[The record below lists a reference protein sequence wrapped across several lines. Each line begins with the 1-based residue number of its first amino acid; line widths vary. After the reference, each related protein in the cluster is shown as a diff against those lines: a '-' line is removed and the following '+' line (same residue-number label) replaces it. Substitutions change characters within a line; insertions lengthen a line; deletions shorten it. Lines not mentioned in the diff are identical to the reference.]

1 MVSRNI
7 WENESKFCV
16 FSIFTTS
23 LQELI
28 TESVEKLT
36 WKVSF
41 FSTHSTRKNKTGKE
55 CAAHQIIFQFLKLKT
70 KKRQK
75 FWFFYPKV
83 SNFKMELK
91 LMKAILVIVVK
102 NWFIKCRHPTTPQ
115 CEKMKKLLL
124 RENFSWISIQCDKN
138 RKCFIFTNFL

>member
-16 FSIFTTS
+16 FSISTTS

-41 FSTHSTRKNKTGKE
+41 FQPTVLG
-55 CAAHQIIFQFLKLKT
+55 KT
-70 KKRQK
+70 KPEKNVLHTRLFFNSWSWKRKKGRNSGFSAQK
-75 FWFFYPKV
+75 LI
-83 SNFKMELK
+83 SNGIKTYEGHIGNG
-91 LMKAILVIVVK
+91 AYSS
-102 NWFIKCRHPTTPQ
+102 NWFIKCRHPTIPQ
-115 CEKMKKLLL
+115 CEKMRNLLL
-124 RENFSWISIQCDKN
+124 RINFSWKQCDEN
-138 RKCFIFTNFL
+138 CTVIP